1 METEDEKKEL
11 EPKPPEPPHARL
23 IMSPKALVVK
33 SNKLVEAR
41 QRLSIQEQRLILLLI
56 SKIRPE
62 DVNFLWYKFQI
73 MDLAKFLGLEKSKR
87 IYIDVEKPFGS

>member
-1 METEDEKKEL
+1 METEEEKKEL

-41 QRLSIQEQRLILLLI
+41 QRLSIQEQRLIFPDMSRSIGRQEGI
-56 SKIRPE
+56 SREVYGGFPC
-62 DVNFLWYKFQI
+62 DRGQ
-73 MDLAKFLGLEKSKR
+73 
-87 IYIDVEKPFGS
+87 

>member
-1 METEDEKKEL
+1 MTSDKTTQREETDIDN
-11 EPKPPEPPHARL
+11 PPL
-23 IMSPKALVVK
+23 NLLMSPKALVVK

-41 QRLSIQEQRLILLLI
+41 QRLSVQEQRVILLLI

-73 MDLAKFLGLEKSKR
+73 RDLPS
-87 IYIDVEKPFGS
+87 S